1 MTHRAAPG
9 FDQLLPDDILDAVES
24 AGHEATG
31 GLLPLNSY
39 ENRVYRIDIFDAP
52 PIVAKFYRNGRWS
65 DEQLREEHA
74 FAQALAAAEIPVVA
88 PLGDNGTLHEH
99 GGFRFALYP
108 CRGGRWP
115 DLDAPD
121 TLRQLGRLVA
131 RIHQIGAIHPMP
143 SRPILDSER
152 LGHEPCDYLLE
163 ADAVPPTLVDA
174 YESLID
180 DLLDRVDAQFEAVGR
195 VTEIPIH
202 GELHPGNILED
213 GEQLHIVDTDDCCIG
228 PAVQDLWMFLSGDEE
243 ARSRQLG
250 FLLEGYETFRNFDR
264 RELALVESLRT
275 LRIMHYAA
283 WLHRRRDD
291 PAFIQAFPWFGTERY
306 WNEHILSLRE
316 QFAALDEPVITD

>member
-1 MTHRAAPG
+1 MTDDAGPG

-39 ENRVYRIDIFDAP
+39 ENRVYRVDIFDAP
-52 PIVAKFYRNGRWS
+52 PLVAKFYRNGRWS
-65 DEQLREEHA
+65 DAQLREEHA

-88 PLGDNGTLHEH
+88 PLDDDGTLHVH

-131 RIHQIGAIHPMP
+131 RIHQIGAVQPMP
-143 SRPILDSER
+143 SRPVLNSER

-163 ADAVPPTLVDA
+163 VDAVPTTLVDA

-180 DLLDRVDAQFEAVGR
+180 DLLDRVDAQFEAVGQ

-202 GELHPGNILED
+202 GDLHPGNILED

-228 PAVQDLWMFLSGDEE
+228 PAVQDLWMFLSGDED
-243 ARSRQLG
+243 ARSQQLSY
-250 FLLEGYETFRNFDR
+250 LLEGYETFRNFDR

-316 QFAALDEPVITD
+316 QFAALDEPVVTD

>member
-1 MTHRAAPG
+1 MTEDAGPG

-24 AGHEATG
+24 VGHEATG

-39 ENRVYRIDIFDAP
+39 ENRVYRVDVFDAAP
-52 PIVAKFYRNGRWS
+52 LVAKFYRNGRWS
-65 DEQLREEHA
+65 DAQLQEEHA
-74 FAQALAAAEIPVVA
+74 FAKALADAEIPVVA
-88 PLGDNGTLHEH
+88 PLDDDGTLHRH

-131 RIHQIGAIHPMP
+131 RIHQIGAVQPMQA
-143 SRPILDSER
+143 RPVLDSER
-152 LGHEPCDYLLE
+152 LGHAPCDYLLE
-163 ADAVPPTLVDA
+163 ADAVPHTLVDA

-202 GELHPGNILED
+202 GDLHPGNILED

-228 PAVQDLWMFLSGDEE
+228 PAVQDLWMFLSGDED
-243 ARSRQLG
+243 ARSQQLG
-250 FLLEGYETFRNFDR
+250 YLLEGYEMFRNFDR

-283 WLHRRRDD
+283 WLHRRRED

-316 QFAALDEPVITD
+316 QFAALDEPVVTD

>member
-1 MTHRAAPG
+1 MTDHAGPG

-39 ENRVYRIDIFDAP
+39 ENRVYRVDIFDAA

-65 DEQLREEHA
+65 DTQLREEHA

-88 PLGDNGTLHEH
+88 PLDDDGTLHEH

-131 RIHQIGAIHPMP
+131 RIHQIGAVQPMP
-143 SRPILDSER
+143 SRPVLDSER

-163 ADAVPPTLVDA
+163 EDAVPPTLVDA

-180 DLLDRVDAQFEAVGR
+180 DLLDRVDSQFEAVGR

-202 GELHPGNILED
+202 GDLHPGNILED
-213 GEQLHIVDTDDCCIG
+213 GEQLHIVDTDDCCVG
-228 PAVQDLWMFLSGDEE
+228 PAVQDLWMFLSGDDD

-250 FLLEGYETFRNFDR
+250 YLLEGYETFRNFDR

-283 WLHRRRDD
+283 WLHRRRND

-316 QFAALDEPVITD
+316 QFAALDEPVVTD